1 MPERTCVGCRAVKD
15 KRELVRLVASHD
27 TLAVDGAGVMPG
39 RGAYLC
45 PDEKCL
51 NSAYAKKESFS
62 RALKRKVAL
71 PDAVEI
77 WSKIKGRT

>member
-15 KRELVRLVASHD
+15 KRELVRLVACCG
-27 TLAVDGAGVMPG
+27 TLVVDGSGVMPG

-45 PDEKCL
+45 PDQRCL
-51 NSAYAKKESFS
+51 DSAYAKKESFS

-71 PDAVEI
+71 PDAVEL

>member
-15 KRELVRLVASHD
+15 KRELVRLVACCG
-27 TLAVDGAGVMPG
+27 TLVVDLFFI
-39 RGAYLC
+39 GAYLC
-45 PDEKCL
+45 PDRTCL
-51 NSAYAKKESFS
+51 DSAYAKKESFS

-71 PDAVEI
+71 PDAVEL